1 MSLEA
6 KLWREACRHVEL
18 GESLARVAEILA
30 EELPLS
36 LLAVRRLDD
45 DPLRLTTVGLAGSE
59 HDREA
64 AATQTKSEIDGAAGR
79 ELRRFLSQ
87 PGARVVEED
96 TPRLLRAL
104 MPTGAQT
111 SVIAAP
117 LSIAGQPVVI
127 VVLALGLRRKI
138 ERAQVDVLSRA
149 LPPIAVAYEN
159 DLRLHEVTRMR
170 EALEADRA
178 ALLSRLGR
186 SDLSDT
192 VIGEAGGL
200 KMVMERVQQVAPTDA
215 PVLILGETGS
225 GKEIVARSIHARSA
239 RSKGPV
245 VRVNCGAIPS
255 ELIDSELFGHE
266 KGSFTGAVGTRKG
279 WFERAD
285 GGTLF
290 LDEIGEL
297 SLPAQVRLLRVLQ
310 DGSLERVGGHQ
321 TIHVDVR
328 IVAATHRQLDS
339 MVADGSFREDLW
351 YRLSVFPI
359 RLPALRERVDD
370 IPALAKHFAERAGHR
385 LASRVLVPTDQDIA
399 LLKQYTWPGNV
410 RELSA
415 VIERAAILGNGKRLE
430 IAAAL
435 GTNVSASVSVRP
447 GNGGSVFPS
456 RVGGE
461 SSAVNDGPIVTLDR
475 AMAAH
480 IERAL
485 SSTHGRIEGPFGAA
499 RVLGINP
506 HTLRARMRKLGVK
519 WSKFRDETAQV

>member
-1 MSLEA
+1 MSFEA
-6 KLWREACRHVEL
+6 KLWRQVCRHVEL
-18 GESLARVAEILA
+18 SDSFARVAEILA
-30 EELPLS
+30 TEVPLA
-36 LLAVRRLDD
+36 LLSVRRLDD
-45 DPLRLTTVGLAGSE
+45 DPLRLTTLALAGSE
-59 HDREA
+59 HGSEA
-64 AATQTKSEIDGAAGR
+64 AATQLKSEIDGATGR

-87 PGARVVEED
+87 PGARVVDEE

-111 SVIAAP
+111 SLVAAP
-117 LSIAGQPVVI
+117 LSIAGQPPLI
-127 VVLALGLRRKI
+127 VVLVLGVRRKI
-138 ERAQVDVLSRA
+138 EATHVDVLNRA
-149 LPPIAVAYEN
+149 LAPLAVAYEN

-192 VIGEAGGL
+192 VIGEGGGL

-225 GKEIVARSIHARSA
+225 GKEIVARSIHARSS

-321 TIHVDVR
+321 TIQVDVR

-339 MVADGSFREDLW
+339 MVAAGTFREDLW

-359 RLPALRERVDD
+359 RLPALRERIDD
-370 IPALAKHFAERAGHR
+370 IAALAKHFAERAGHR
-385 LASRVLVPTDQDIA
+385 LASRVLVPTEQDIA
-399 LLKQYTWPGNV
+399 LLQRYAWPGNV

-430 IAAAL
+430 IATAL
-435 GTNVSASVSVRP
+435 GANFATASPARATTS
-447 GNGGSVFPS
+447 SVFPPNTTNAAP
-456 RVGGE
+456 
-461 SSAVNDGPIVTLDR
+461 AVADEKLVTLDQ

-485 SSTHGRIEGPFGAA
+485 ASTHGRIEGPFGAA
-499 RVLGINP
+499 KALGVNP

-519 WSKFRDETAQV
+519 WSKYRDHAEMA